1 MTAAYPTG
9 GFNGF
14 YIQTPGADTADAS
27 DAIFVYGGS
36 GGFASYP
43 AIGDSVD
50 VTGTVGENFGKTQIA
65 SATWSPHGSSLGTVT
80 AKTVV
85 PGTDCAL
92 PGSACDN
99 AAALDT
105 AREAAEGEAFQP
117 TGNWTLTDVY
127 DGGPFYAAGTQ
138 LQLELRR
145 AGRGRGEHQ
154 AAGRADRAL
163 RRPDPGGPDDEP
175 AGVER
180 RAPDH
185 RRRRFEHQLLDDAT
199 GSPFPW
205 MTPTNVPRVG
215 AAITFPAPT
224 ILIKDF
230 SQWRLLPSSQVV
242 GAPSAT
248 QPQLQQTR
256 AANAAP
262 QNVGGDVKLATFNVL
277 NFFPTDGNEYVAAG
291 GGNACTYFTDRAGQP
306 DHHQRLW
313 QPVDQQRQRP
323 AWCGERGQ
331 RGSPARQDRL
341 GDQHRQR

>member
-14 YIQTPGADTADAS
+14 YMQTPGADTANAS
-27 DAIFVYGGS
+27 DAIFVYGGA

-127 DGGPFYAAGTQ
+127 DGGPYYTAGSNSSSNFGELGVAAESTKALIAPTELYDTQ
-138 LQLELRR
+138 T
-145 AGRGRGEHQ
+145 Q
-154 AAGRADRAL
+154 APPDR
-163 RRPDPGGPDDEP
+163 EP
-175 AGVER
+175 EGVER
-180 RAPDH
+180 RAPDR
-185 RRRRFEHQLLDDAT
+185 RRRRFEHQLLDDA
-199 GSPFPW
+199 
-205 MTPTNVPRVG
+205 NRIAVPVDD
-215 AAITFPAPT
+215 A
-224 ILIKDF
+224 D
-230 SQWRLLPSSQVV
+230 Q
-242 GAPSAT
+242 
-248 QPQLQQTR
+248 R
-256 AANAAP
+256 AAGRCGHHLPGPDDPDPGLQPVAAAP
-262 QNVGGDVKLATFNVL
+262 EQPGRGRADGHPAAVRSRRGR
-277 NFFPTDGNEYVAAG
+277 PT
-291 GGNACTYFTDRAGQP
+291 
-306 DHHQRLW
+306 
-313 QPVDQQRQRP
+313 RP
-323 AWCGERGQ
+323 RRTSAVTSS
-331 RGSPARQDRL
+331 SPPSTC
-341 GDQHRQR
+341 